1 MELKLHHVNYSTKD
15 VGAVAEFY
23 RSLFNMKP
31 VPSYGDA
38 QITSQGYDRK
48 VEFLT
53 DGTTEFHIAPQDLGV
68 AFRTKQSLNPLDR
81 GHIAFRT
88 NDIEAFKAMLRE
100 KNIQFADYGVWAIG
114 GWYQIFLQDP
124 DGTIVEVHQTDYK
137 APGAYEFSAAIQA
150 PRPFTG
156 VARCIGSLAS
166 AIWVNQWRASCSTPG
181 TNSGSMMSAR
191 AMRRSSARRGG
202 GPHRRNWRTRDTII
216 VSLPTLEIFRRAL
229 WTRRLAGGNAMKTWS
244 TPARS
249 ACLSSVIESGM
260 CSDRRHRHRCSIS
273 GGVEALRQARWP

>member
-23 RSLFNMKP
+23 QSLFKMKP
-31 VPSYGDA
+31 ASGYEDA

-48 VEFLT
+48 VAFLT

-88 NDIEAFKAMLRE
+88 DDIEAFKEMLRE

-124 DGTIVEVHQTDYK
+124 DGTIVEVHRPITRSQVSRATSPITDRILRLELCD
-137 APGAYEFSAAIQA
+137 AHRLPW
-150 PRPFTG
+150 PRQY
-156 VARCIGSLAS
+156 GS
-166 AIWVNQWRASCSTPG
+166 
-181 TNSGSMMSAR
+181 TN
-191 AMRRSSARRGG
+191 GG
-202 GPHRRNWRTRDTII
+202 
-216 VSLPTLEIFRRAL
+216 
-229 WTRRLAGGNAMKTWS
+229 
-244 TPARS
+244 
-249 ACLSSVIESGM
+249 
-260 CSDRRHRHRCSIS
+260 
-273 GGVEALRQARWP
+273 

>member
-31 VPSYGDA
+31 VPSYEDA

-48 VEFLT
+48 VAFLT

-88 NDIEAFKAMLRE
+88 DDIEAFKAMLRE

-137 APGAYEFSAAIQA
+137 EPGYSRSYLSQIRDQGRALCRRARPPSLELHDAHRLPW
-150 PRPFTG
+150 PRQHGSTNG
-156 VARCIGSLAS
+156 GQVAR
-166 AIWVNQWRASCSTPG
+166 R
-181 TNSGSMMSAR
+181 
-191 AMRRSSARRGG
+191 
-202 GPHRRNWRTRDTII
+202 RTR
-216 VSLPTLEIFRRAL
+216 TLGL
-229 WTRRLAGGNAMKTWS
+229 
-244 TPARS
+244 
-249 ACLSSVIESGM
+249 
-260 CSDRRHRHRCSIS
+260 
-273 GGVEALRQARWP
+273 

>member
-31 VPSYGDA
+31 VPSYEDA

-88 NDIEAFKAMLRE
+88 DDIEAFKALLRE

-124 DGTIVEVHQTDYK
+124 DGTIVRSTSDRLQD
-137 APGAYEFSAAIQA
+137 
-150 PRPFTG
+150 
-156 VARCIGSLAS
+156 SLAYS
-166 AIWVNQWRASCSTPG
+166 RELRPLSLESHDAYRLPWPRQHGSTNG
-181 TNSGSMMSAR
+181 GQAARRRAR
-191 AMRRSSARRGG
+191 ALG
-202 GPHRRNWRTRDTII
+202 
-216 VSLPTLEIFRRAL
+216 L
-229 WTRRLAGGNAMKTWS
+229 
-244 TPARS
+244 
-249 ACLSSVIESGM
+249 
-260 CSDRRHRHRCSIS
+260 
-273 GGVEALRQARWP
+273 

>member
-88 NDIEAFKAMLRE
+88 DDIEAFKAMLRE

-137 APGAYEFSAAIQA
+137 APGCIVAAISQIRDQDGLSA
-150 PRPFTG
+150 GRLGPLSLELHDAYRLPWPRQHGSTNG
-156 VARCIGSLAS
+156 GQVAR
-166 AIWVNQWRASCSTPG
+166 RR
-181 TNSGSMMSAR
+181 AR
-191 AMRRSSARRGG
+191 ALG
-202 GPHRRNWRTRDTII
+202 
-216 VSLPTLEIFRRAL
+216 L
-229 WTRRLAGGNAMKTWS
+229 
-244 TPARS
+244 
-249 ACLSSVIESGM
+249 
-260 CSDRRHRHRCSIS
+260 
-273 GGVEALRQARWP
+273 

>member
-68 AFRTKQSLNPLDR
+68 AFRTKQSSQSTRSRSHCVSYRRYR
-81 GHIAFRT
+81 GIQGHA
-88 NDIEAFKAMLRE
+88 KRE
-100 KNIQFADYGVWAIG
+100 KYSIRRLRRLGHRWLVSDLPAGS
-114 GWYQIFLQDP
+114 

-137 APGAYEFSAAIQA
+137 EPG
-150 PRPFTG
+150 
-156 VARCIGSLAS
+156 V
-166 AIWVNQWRASCSTPG
+166 
-181 TNSGSMMSAR
+181 
-191 AMRRSSARRGG
+191 
-202 GPHRRNWRTRDTII
+202 
-216 VSLPTLEIFRRAL
+216 
-229 WTRRLAGGNAMKTWS
+229 
-244 TPARS
+244 
-249 ACLSSVIESGM
+249 
-260 CSDRRHRHRCSIS
+260 
-273 GGVEALRQARWP
+273 

>member
-1 MELKLHHVNYSTKD
+1 
-15 VGAVAEFY
+15 
-23 RSLFNMKP
+23 MKP

-53 DGTTEFHIAPQDLGV
+53 DGTTEFHIAPQDFGV

-88 NDIEAFKAMLRE
+88 DDIEAFKAMLRE

-137 APGAYEFSAAIQA
+137 APAYSRSYNRNSDSEFASQA
-150 PRPFTG
+150 CSPHSLELHDAHRLPWPRQHGSTNG
-156 VARCIGSLAS
+156 GQVAR
-166 AIWVNQWRASCSTPG
+166 
-181 TNSGSMMSAR
+181 
-191 AMRRSSARRGG
+191 
-202 GPHRRNWRTRDTII
+202 
-216 VSLPTLEIFRRAL
+216 RRARTL
-229 WTRRLAGGNAMKTWS
+229 G
-244 TPARS
+244 P
-249 ACLSSVIESGM
+249 
-260 CSDRRHRHRCSIS
+260 
-273 GGVEALRQARWP
+273 

>member
-1 MELKLHHVNYSTKD
+1 MYRSPDEPTGRANARPMTGSATSGAVLEWSRMSLRSSGLRAERKKGNAMELKLHHVNYSTKD

-88 NDIEAFKAMLRE
+88 DDIEAFKALLRE

-137 APGAYEFSAAIQA
+137 QPG
-150 PRPFTG
+150 
-156 VARCIGSLAS
+156 V
-166 AIWVNQWRASCSTPG
+166 
-181 TNSGSMMSAR
+181 
-191 AMRRSSARRGG
+191 
-202 GPHRRNWRTRDTII
+202 
-216 VSLPTLEIFRRAL
+216 
-229 WTRRLAGGNAMKTWS
+229 
-244 TPARS
+244 
-249 ACLSSVIESGM
+249 
-260 CSDRRHRHRCSIS
+260 
-273 GGVEALRQARWP
+273 

>member
-53 DGTTEFHIAPQDLGV
+53 DGTTEFHIA
-68 AFRTKQSLNPLDR
+68 
-81 GHIAFRT
+81 
-88 NDIEAFKAMLRE
+88 
-100 KNIQFADYGVWAIG
+100 FADYGVWAIG

-137 APGAYEFSAAIQA
+137 EPG
-150 PRPFTG
+150 
-156 VARCIGSLAS
+156 V
-166 AIWVNQWRASCSTPG
+166 
-181 TNSGSMMSAR
+181 
-191 AMRRSSARRGG
+191 
-202 GPHRRNWRTRDTII
+202 
-216 VSLPTLEIFRRAL
+216 
-229 WTRRLAGGNAMKTWS
+229 
-244 TPARS
+244 
-249 ACLSSVIESGM
+249 
-260 CSDRRHRHRCSIS
+260 
-273 GGVEALRQARWP
+273 

>member
-31 VPSYGDA
+31 VSSYGDA

-88 NDIEAFKAMLRE
+88 DDIEAFKAMLRE

-137 APGAYEFSAAIQA
+137 EPG
-150 PRPFTG
+150 
-156 VARCIGSLAS
+156 V
-166 AIWVNQWRASCSTPG
+166 
-181 TNSGSMMSAR
+181 
-191 AMRRSSARRGG
+191 
-202 GPHRRNWRTRDTII
+202 
-216 VSLPTLEIFRRAL
+216 
-229 WTRRLAGGNAMKTWS
+229 
-244 TPARS
+244 
-249 ACLSSVIESGM
+249 
-260 CSDRRHRHRCSIS
+260 
-273 GGVEALRQARWP
+273 